1 MLHVNLSTR
10 PFYNERA
17 VHVLL
22 WVVGLLAGI
31 VLVAG
36 GLEVTSLTRDRTTL
50 MSVAERDEETAQAMA
65 AEAVSLRRQLGDSDL
80 DRVVAATSEANW
92 LIDQRV
98 FSWTAFFNHIEETL
112 PEDVMLTSVRP
123 DVHEDAMSV
132 AIGVIGQGVPG
143 IDDFIAELEAT
154 GAFAEVLA
162 LEEEVTDE
170 GTYRTLLVGK
180 YLPTGGG
187 AAEGAVEYQEVVQ

>member
-1 MLHVNLSTR
+1 MLHGNLSTR
-10 PFYNERA
+10 PFYHERA
-17 VHVLL
+17 VHVRL

-31 VLVAG
+31 VRVAG

-50 MSVAERDEETAQAMA
+50 MSVAERDEDTAQAIA

-123 DVHEDAMSV
+123 DVHEDVMSV
-132 AIGVIGQGVPG
+132 AIGVIGQGVPD

-170 GTYRTLLVGK
+170 GTYRTLLVGQ
-180 YLPTGGG
+180 YLPTDGG
-187 AAEGAVEYQEVVQ
+187 AEGAVEDQEVVQ

>member
-1 MLHVNLSTR
+1 MLHGNLSTR

-50 MSVAERDEETAQAMA
+50 MSVAERDEDTAQAMA

-123 DVHEDAMSV
+123 DVHEDVMSV
-132 AIGVIGQGVPG
+132 AIGVIGQGVPD

-170 GTYRTLLVGK
+170 GTYRTLLVGQ

-187 AAEGAVEYQEVVQ
+187 AEGAVEDQEVVQ